1 MYVYGQRFVEG
12 CSGER
17 RLGLVY
23 LCLVDPTH
31 LGTAADLTRMEFTV
45 FLVILLRTGMFV
57 K

>member
-1 MYVYGQRFVEG
+1 MYVYGQTFVEG
-12 CSGER
+12 CSGEW

-31 LGTAADLTRMEFTV
+31 LGTAADLTGMEFTV
-45 FLVILLRTGMFV
+45 LLVTLLRIGMFV